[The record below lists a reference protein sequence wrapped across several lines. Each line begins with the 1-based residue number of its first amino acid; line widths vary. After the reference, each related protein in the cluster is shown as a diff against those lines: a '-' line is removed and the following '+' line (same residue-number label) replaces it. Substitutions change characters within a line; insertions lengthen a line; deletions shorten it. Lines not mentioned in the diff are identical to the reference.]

1 MSSAF
6 FELGIGVNGL
16 IASQKN
22 LTVTSNNITNA
33 NTEGYSRQKA
43 VQRAT
48 KAMSAAGAGMIGTGS
63 EVVSISRVRDSYIDT
78 KFRLQNNKL
87 AEYKIKADE
96 MQQISNLFNEPSD
109 SGINTV
115 ITNVFDAFQNLTTNA
130 SDSSYFET
138 VKQNMNTLLETIN
151 TMGQSLVDQQQLI
164 NDEVSYC
171 VDQINS
177 IATQIQAINIQINK
191 LEMNGDEA
199 SSLRDDRD
207 KLIDDLSEYVNV
219 QTYEELVEG
228 TKDNYVFTVK
238 INGQELVH
246 HDRVNKLVVERY
258 PSYLNPEDENILY
271 DVKWS
276 TGLDFNEY
284 SSTLNGK
291 LKGLIELRDGNGG
304 RALDGTLTSIQID
317 ADNVATV
324 KITGINRA
332 DIGDDGVIRIAGAPY
347 VYTSS
352 SYDSIKGE
360 LTVVLDKNAHIN
372 FVNKPEDPIY
382 RDPQPVNVTAHV
394 GSNVDFRGIP
404 YYINKLNE
412 FVRTLASAMNEGTH
426 RDGSNIEGF
435 VGSRH
440 GYSQD
445 GETGIALISLK
456 DANGNIVSKDQEI
469 DYEKLNIFNMCLS
482 REYEQNSRILPISQV
497 ANPGESQLDLIQGFA
512 ALKHASIFQEGMVT
526 DFMSSIISE
535 VAMDVNQAQRYQ
547 DIQENLVLYTTN
559 KRSSISGVE
568 NNEEM
573 TNLVKFQSAYKASAR
588 IINVMNQVYDT
599 LINGIFQ

>member
-48 KAMSAAGAGMIGTGS
+48 RAMSAAGAGMIGTGS

-78 KFRLQNNKL
+78 KYRLQNNKL
-87 AEYKIKADE
+87 AEYKVKADE
-96 MQQISNLFNEPSD
+96 MQQMSNLFNEPSD

-138 VKQNMNTLLETIN
+138 VKQDMNTLLETIN
-151 TMGQSLVDQQQLI
+151 TMGQSLVDQQELI
-164 NDEVSYC
+164 NDEVGYC

-207 KLIDDLSEYVNV
+207 LLIDQLSEYVNV
-219 QTYEELVEG
+219 QTSENLVEG

-246 HDRVNKLVVERY
+246 HDRVNKLVIDRY
-258 PSYLNPEDENILY
+258 ASYLNPEDQNILY

-276 TGLDFNEY
+276 NGLDFNEY
-284 SSTLNGK
+284 SSSLTGK

-304 RALDGTLTSIQID
+304 YTLDGMVSEVKID
-317 ADNVATV
+317 ADNVATLTIKGV
-324 KITGINRA
+324 NRA
-332 DIGDDGVIRIAGAPY
+332 DIGDSGLIKIAGSPY
-347 VYTSS
+347 VYTGST
-352 SYDSIKGE
+352 YDPITGD
-360 LTVVLDKNAHIN
+360 LQVTLDKNSTYK
-372 FVNKPEDPIY
+372 FVDDPTDVKY
-382 RDPQPVNVTAHV
+382 RDGEPITVSAHV
-394 GSNVDFRGIP
+394 GSNTDYRGIP
-404 YYINKLNE
+404 YYVNKLNE

-440 GYSQD
+440 GYSQE
-445 GETGIALISLK
+445 GTTGIALIAYRDENGQVLTK
-456 DANGNIVSKDQEI
+456 DDPM

-482 REYEQNSRILPISQV
+482 KEFEENSRNLPISEV

-512 ALKHASIFQEGMVT
+512 ALKHATIFDEGVVT
-526 DFMSSIISE
+526 DFMSSIIAE
-535 VAMDVNQAQRYQ
+535 VAMDVNQAQKYQ

>member
-78 KFRLQNNKL
+78 KYRLQNNKL
-87 AEYKIKADE
+87 AEYKVKADE

-151 TMGQSLVDQQQLI
+151 TMGQSLVDQQELI

-207 KLIDDLSEYVNV
+207 MLIDQLSEYVNV
-219 QTYEELVEG
+219 QTTEELVEG
-228 TKDNYVFTVK
+228 TEDNYVFTVK

-246 HDRVNKLVVERY
+246 HDRVDKLVVERY
-258 PSYLNPEDENILY
+258 DSFLNPEDQNILY

-291 LKGLIELRDGNGG
+291 LRGLIELRDGNGG
-304 RALDGTLTSIQID
+304 YTLDGMVKSVMID

-324 KITGINRA
+324 KITGVNRA
-332 DIGDDGVIRIAGAPY
+332 DIGDDGVIKIGGASY
-347 VYTSS
+347 VYTEST
-352 SYDSIKGE
+352 YDSITGE
-360 LTVVLDKNAHIN
+360 LTVVLDRNQKYK
-372 FVNKPEDPIY
+372 FVNDPTDPIY
-382 RDPQPVNVTAHV
+382 RTEQPVSLAAHV
-394 GSNVDFRGIP
+394 GSDVDFRGIP
-404 YYINKLNE
+404 YYVHKLNE
-412 FVRTLASAMNEGTH
+412 FVRTFASAINEGTY

-440 GYSQD
+440 GYSQEGD
-445 GETGIALISLK
+445 TGIGLISLK
-456 DANGNIVSKDQEI
+456 DENGNVIGNDEI
-469 DYEKLNIFNMCLS
+469 LDYEKLTIFNMCLS
-482 REYEQNSRILPISQV
+482 SEYEKDSRILPISQV

-512 ALKHASIFQEGMVT
+512 ALKHANIFQEGMVT

-535 VAMDVNQAQRYQ
+535 VAMDVNQAQKYQ